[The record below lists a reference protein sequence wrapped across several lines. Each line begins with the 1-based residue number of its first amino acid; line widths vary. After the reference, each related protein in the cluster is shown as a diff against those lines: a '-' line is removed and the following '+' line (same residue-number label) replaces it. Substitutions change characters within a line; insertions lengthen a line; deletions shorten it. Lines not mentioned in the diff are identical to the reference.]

1 VPTGQ
6 GRDVT
11 APGEAAARPLLVAF
25 SHLRWQALRQRPQ
38 HLMSRLARWWSVV
51 FVEEPVPSSSTWIA
65 SRQVEPGVEVLVPH
79 TTAAP
84 GAVGDEQVRDLRR
97 LLQPRLTRQPIDVCW
112 FFTPMAWPLVDGI
125 DSACVVYDC
134 MDELAA
140 HAGAPRRALRQRER
154 GLLHHADL
162 VLASGPALFD
172 ARRRSH
178 PHAYCVPNSV
188 DAAHFAPA
196 SLVPDSSCA
205 FAARALQDGIAG
217 PRLGY
222 FGVID
227 DRVDL
232 VLLDRLAAA
241 RPDWSLVMVGPVARI
256 EPARLPRRPNIHWL
270 GAQPYEVLPYL
281 LASWDLAL
289 LPFARN
295 EATRRVSPT
304 KTLEYLA
311 GEKPVVSTA
320 IADVIGL
327 HGHAIEVV
335 QGGAR
340 DFVAICE
347 RVLGEEARAR
357 DRRLQITLATVCMQS
372 WDHSAQSVRELVLAA
387 AARRAQASARVAP
400 PAAPS
405 LSLAIAS

>member
-1 VPTGQ
+1 
-6 GRDVT
+6 VT
-11 APGEAAARPLLVAF
+11 APGEAAPRPLLFAF

-38 HLMSRLARWWSVV
+38 HMMSRLARWWSVV
-51 FVEEPVPSSSTWIA
+51 FVEEPVPAASAWLA

-84 GAVGDEQVRDLRR
+84 GAVDDEQVRELRR
-97 LLQPRLTRQPIDVCW
+97 LLQPRLMRQPIDVCW
-112 FFTPMAWPLVDGI
+112 LFTPMAWPLVDGV
-125 DSACVVYDC
+125 DAACMVYDC

-140 HAGAPRRALRQRER
+140 HAGAPRRALQQRER
-154 GLLHHADL
+154 GLLHRADL

-172 ARRRSH
+172 VRRRGH

-196 SLVPDSSCA
+196 SLAPNSSSA
-205 FAARALQDGIAG
+205 VVARALQNGIPG

-227 DRVDL
+227 DRMDL
-232 VLLDRLAAA
+232 ALLDRLAAA

-256 EPARLPRRPNIHWL
+256 DPARLPQRPNIHWL
-270 GAQPYEVLPYL
+270 GPQPYAVLPHL
-281 LASWDLAL
+281 LAGWDLAL

-335 QGGAR
+335 QGGAG
-340 DFVAICE
+340 DFVAVCE
-347 RVLGEEARAR
+347 RVLNENARAR
-357 DRRLQITLATVCMQS
+357 DQRLQVTLATVCMQS
-372 WDHSAQSVRELVLAA
+372 WDHSAQSVRELLLAA
-387 AARRAQASARVAP
+387 SARRAQAAAAA
-400 PAAPS
+400 PAAAPA
-405 LSLAIAS
+405 LSLAVAP